1 MDKLHR
7 KRDKRT
13 EFSDLQ
19 KAQGL
24 MRPGYVIFP
33 VLLGLIV
40 IGTMFFSE
48 YKDFDVS
55 LIKITNQ
62 SIFYFALAWLC
73 MVGRDFGLTWRFR
86 SLTDH
91 DITWG
96 QALRVNMLCE
106 FTSAVTPSSVNV
118 T

>member
-7 KRDKRT
+7 KRNQKT

-19 KAQGL
+19 KARGL

-40 IGTMFFSE
+40 IGIMFFSE

-55 LIKITNQ
+55 LIKIPN
-62 SIFYFALAWLC
+62 
-73 MVGRDFGLTWRFR
+73 
-86 SLTDH
+86 
-91 DITWG
+91 
-96 QALRVNMLCE
+96 
-106 FTSAVTPSSVNV
+106 
-118 T
+118 